1 MSVKMIKSNKN
12 YLMPSEIYKRY
23 FAYDSGLITHNLNLS
38 SDYERIINKCAV
50 NNQEYIRAEL

>member
-1 MSVKMIKSNKN
+1 MIKSNKN

-23 FAYDSGLITHNLNLS
+23 FAYDSGLITHDLNLS